1 MVENI
6 HTWVILFK
14 VARKGSKMKVACVGV
29 HILDVLGRPVV
40 EVPKGQG
47 IALIEEIRITVA
59 GTAGGTA
66 VDLAKLGAEVTCI
79 GALGSDEIGHI
90 VRGILRR
97 FGIDDSGLVAKE
109 GVQTSSTMLPI
120 RPNGER
126 PALHVMGANA
136 VFSEQDVDLDSL
148 KIYDAVHVGGTYLM
162 PSFDGSGAAVVLKHA
177 QDAGALTTMD
187 VLSISRDDM
196 MSVLEPSLPFL
207 NFFMPNLEEAQM
219 ITGLEKADD
228 IARLF
233 LDKGVETVILK
244 MGELGS
250 VIYSAEVGEE
260 RVPAYAA
267 DVVDTTGC
275 GDAYNG
281 GLIYG
286 MCSGLGVIES
296 ARLGSACGSLVATGL
311 GSDAGIVDLATVR
324 NFMARTKP
332 LNVAK

>member
-1 MVENI
+1 
-6 HTWVILFK
+6 
-14 VARKGSKMKVACVGV
+14 MKVACVGV
-29 HILDVLGRPVV
+29 HILDVLGRPVL
-40 EVPKGQG
+40 ESPEGQG

-90 VRGILRR
+90 VRGILKR
-97 FGIDDSGLVAKE
+97 FGIEDAGLVSKE

-136 VFSEQDVDLDSL
+136 VFSVQDVDLDSL
-148 KIYDAVHVGGTYLM
+148 DAYDAVHVGGTYLM
-162 PSFDGSGAAVVLKHA
+162 PSFDGSGAASVLERA
-177 QDAGALTTMD
+177 QSAGALTTMD
-187 VLSISRDDM
+187 VLSISQDDM
-196 MSVLEPSLPFL
+196 MSVLRPCLPFL
-207 NFFMPNLEEAQM
+207 DFFMPNLEEAQM
-219 ITGLEKADD
+219 ITGLEKPDE

-233 LDKGVETVILK
+233 LDKGVGTVILK
-244 MGELGS
+244 MGEYGS
-250 VIYSAEVGEE
+250 AIYSAEVGKE
-260 RVPAYAA
+260 RVPAYSV

-311 GSDAGIVDLATVR
+311 GSDAGIVDLTMVQ
-324 NFMARTKP
+324 NFMSRTKT
-332 LNVAK
+332 LDLAK